1 MCCGQ
6 HNLSTSTRRRLKN
19 ALIGCQCGPLL
30 QKHKGNLMQT
40 CRTLLLGLIFASS
53 LSLSACDE
61 ELMQPQQRQVG
72 FDAST
77 AAVVNGE
84 PIYISDVELEA
95 VSQGRIEPGE
105 SFGPDHTE
113 YQMVLDQLVDQ
124 RLLSQEAVRRGLDR
138 TPAAQRRLETARE
151 RLLGNFLM
159 EDLVATEVNE
169 AAIDKMYDE
178 QVKLQQLDDEVR
190 IRHILVETQEAAAEV
205 LRRARAGEDFT
216 SLAFENSKDTRTR
229 LDGGSFG
236 WVSPNEMIDPFPSVI
251 ADTAEGEISEPFESE
266 QGWHILKVEQR
277 RTRAPKTREEMRPE
291 IVTYLTFTQISQILR
306 DLRADANIQQRDGG
320 PPPAPDVL
328 EEPENGPAED
338 DIAPDGGT
346 LPDDPA
352 SMPAEDES
360 PIE

>member
-1 MCCGQ
+1 
-6 HNLSTSTRRRLKN
+6 
-19 ALIGCQCGPLL
+19 
-30 QKHKGNLMQT
+30 MQT
-40 CRTLLLGLIFASS
+40 CRTLFLGLLILCGLTLA
-53 LSLSACDE
+53 ACDE
-61 ELMQPQQRQVG
+61 ELMQPPRKQVG

-124 RLLSQEAVRRGLDR
+124 RLLAQEAVRRGLDR

-190 IRHILVETQEAAAEV
+190 IRHILVDTQEEAAEV
-205 LRRARAGEDFT
+205 LRKARAGEDFT
-216 SLAFENSKDTRTR
+216 ALAFENSKDTRTR

-236 WVSPNEMIDPFPSVI
+236 WVAPNEMIDPFPSVI
-251 ADTAEGEISEPFESE
+251 ADTPEGEISEPFESE

-277 RTRAPKTREEMRPE
+277 RTRPPKTRQEMRPE

-306 DLRADANIQQRDGG
+306 ELRADANIQQRDGG
-320 PPPAPDVL
+320 PPPAPDIL
-328 EEPENGPAED
+328 EE
-338 DIAPDGGT
+338 APDSAPGGE
-346 LPDDPA
+346 LPAPDETALSNDA
-352 SMPAEDES
+352 GMPAEDEG